1 MLKDGK
7 SVDCRVPKKHSDGEK
22 KVKAVRCPI
31 LQKKRKSE
39 EEIRAQEFSL
49 YDYGI
54 HVINEGLMLIG
65 GITLTLMSYVC

>member
-39 EEIRAQEFSL
+39 EEIRA
-49 YDYGI
+49 
-54 HVINEGLMLIG
+54 
-65 GITLTLMSYVC
+65 